1 MARLKMKTRLKVREI
16 AEDKGYTRAILAR
29 RADLTY
35 ETVFKLWKNPDMDV
49 TLLTL
54 VKIAHVL
61 RVEVTDLY
69 EVQED

>member
-1 MARLKMKTRLKVREI
+1 MARLKMRTRLKIKEI
-16 AEDKGYTRAILAR
+16 AESRGFTRASLAR

-35 ETVFKLWKNPDMDV
+35 ETVFKLWRNPYQEV

-61 RVEVTDLY
+61 GVQVSDLY